1 MHVLDNQQVDIDGL
15 TFLGISS
22 PARGMQTDIP
32 SVLQEMQFDQTKPS
46 VLLYHVPTDLR
57 EIQAAGVNLQLS
69 GHTHRGQLWPFN
81 FITSLV
87 FGGYDFGLF
96 RDDNYTLSASSGAG
110 TW

>member
-15 TFLGISS
+15 SFLGISY
-22 PARGMQTDIP
+22 PGRGMQTDIP

-46 VLLYHVPTDLR
+46 ILLYHVPTNLR
-57 EIQAAGVNLQLS
+57 EIQAAGINLQLS

-96 RDDNYTLSASSGAG
+96 RDDNYTLSVSGGAG